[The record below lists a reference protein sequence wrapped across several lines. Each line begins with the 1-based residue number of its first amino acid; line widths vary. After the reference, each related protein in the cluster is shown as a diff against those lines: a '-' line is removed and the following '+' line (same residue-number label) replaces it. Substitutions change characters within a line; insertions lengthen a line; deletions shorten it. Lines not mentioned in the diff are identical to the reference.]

1 MGRIRLGNN
10 DVRFGSTGEN
20 QREFLTRIYSF
31 LVDIINYNKPVLAVT
46 HESVISVVSRLNR
59 KLRNKGKKKKIKNN
73 QITEL
78 SFTKNDVPKI
88 LRDLAD
94 ISSRLKSEEVDTKTG
109 KVLFI
114 WHPDKILE
122 NMPSHQVYGFC
133 SNEKNL
139 VALVRDKYESRFTLP
154 GGGIEPEETPKD
166 ALVREFIEEAQFQ
179 PKNIRLLGSLEV
191 IEKDNLGNIVKRYQ
205 QVRFVCRSGKIKEFV
220 PEKDGWE
227 TVERIF
233 VPANKLGLYLKWL
246 KYPTGKAQFKKFM
259 EYNKKL

>member
-1 MGRIRLGNN
+1 M
-10 DVRFGSTGEN
+10 
-20 QREFLTRIYSF
+20 
-31 LVDIINYNKPVLAVT
+31 
-46 HESVISVVSRLNR
+46 
-59 KLRNKGKKKKIKNN
+59 
-73 QITEL
+73 
-78 SFTKNDVPKI
+78 
-88 LRDLAD
+88 
-94 ISSRLKSEEVDTKTG
+94 
-109 KVLFI
+109 
-114 WHPDKILE
+114 
-122 NMPSHQVYGFC
+122 
-133 SNEKNL
+133 
-139 VALVRDKYESRFTLP
+139 ALVRDKYESRFTLP